1 MGISKNRLTDFG
13 GAVNPLTKNWRFLTV
28 NVFTQH
34 SLEGI
39 EAKISGINHSYD
51 EFMGLGLTDRN
62 RVNTERAEIV
72 KALAEK
78 VIVYPDGNIKIR
90 GIIDSKIE
98 MSKSAGVR

>member
-1 MGISKNRLTDFG
+1 
-13 GAVNPLTKNWRFLTV
+13 
-28 NVFTQH
+28 
-34 SLEGI
+34 
-39 EAKISGINHSYD
+39 
-51 EFMGLGLTDRN
+51 MGLGLTDRN